1 MCRHWC
7 SRDRL
12 RVIVCRV
19 LCSLAPLL
27 WSQGR
32 LCKFATTTYAF
43 SFVKLYSYMSMCV
56 RQSLGRSIPV
66 IRVSCVR
73 EPSEQ
78 QWRSDRILMGDGGGG
93 RVWISMCS
101 DSREDG
107 CNLRAAI
114 TAETYRD
121 DRANPAPPHP
131 IPLLPHLIPLFYSSA
146 LSVRSLPS
154 LAASHPVPLPPRA
167 FLPLGQSRPGRLAG
181 AIESALPGGFKPSLS
196 VSRPSCWQGIWS
208 VDAGLMYGH
217 IGFILN
223 EM

>member
-93 RVWISMCS
+93 RVWVSMCS

-131 IPLLPHLIPLFYSSA
+131 IPLLLHLIPLFYSSA

-167 FLPLGQSRPGRLAG
+167 FLPMGQSRPGRLAG
-181 AIESALPGGFKPSLS
+181 AIESALPGDFKPSLS
-196 VSRPSCWQGIWS
+196 VSRPSCWQGMWVCGCGS
-208 VDAGLMYGH
+208 HVWPHWVYTK
-217 IGFILN
+217 
-223 EM
+223 